1 MGGEGEAGKVKEGEH
16 VREVKDKAPKALI
29 LDSSG
34 IFHARDAHAL
44 LSLSEGGYIIMVT
57 RQVLEEVKDYRSLAL
72 LEVLKPNVVDV
83 DEGDVERIMSRARDL
98 SRADASIVALASRL
112 VGEGYVVR
120 VVTDDVKLIAAIKRL
135 RGVEVITVNVRLG
148 KRR

>member
-1 MGGEGEAGKVKEGEH
+1 
-16 VREVKDKAPKALI
+16 
-29 LDSSG
+29 
-34 IFHARDAHAL
+34 
-44 LSLSEGGYIIMVT
+44 MVT

-72 LEVLKPNVVDV
+72 LEILKPNVVDV